1 MPTRPKKKPT
11 LISVEKLVQ
20 RADDLLHYD
29 ELTMDQQHQLL
40 AAKRYL
46 ALEDRANTEAGQS
59 ALCCAEMLIDIVK
72 LDVYQRRYGV
82 QHQH

>member
-11 LISVEKLVQ
+11 QISVEKLVQ

-40 AAKRYL
+40 ATKRYL
-46 ALEDRANTEAGQS
+46 ALEDRANTEVGQS
-59 ALCCAEMLIDIVK
+59 ALRCAEMLIDIVK

-82 QHQH
+82 QH

>member
-1 MPTRPKKKPT
+1 MPTRPKKASKR
-11 LISVEKLVQ
+11 LSVEKLIE
-20 RADDLLHYD
+20 RADDLLRFN

-46 ALEDRANTEAGQS
+46 NLEDRPNSNVGQS
-59 ALCCAEMLIDIVK
+59 ALRCAELLIDNVK

-82 QHQH
+82 QHT

>member
-1 MPTRPKKKPT
+1 MPTRPKKASKR
-11 LISVEKLVQ
+11 LSVEKLIE
-20 RADDLLHYD
+20 RADDLLRFN

-46 ALEDRANTEAGQS
+46 DLEDRPNSNVGQS
-59 ALCCAEMLIDIVK
+59 ALRCAELLIDNVK

-82 QHQH
+82 QHT